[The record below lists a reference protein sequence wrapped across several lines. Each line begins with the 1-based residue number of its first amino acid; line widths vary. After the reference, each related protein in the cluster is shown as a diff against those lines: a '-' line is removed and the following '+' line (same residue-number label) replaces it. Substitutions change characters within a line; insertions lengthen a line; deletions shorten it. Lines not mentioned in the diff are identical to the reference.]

1 MRIRTIHRQTQ
12 RWQCPS
18 VIFRKVTSGFR
29 CEWGAETYAAFR
41 SVVSTTKANTASV
54 LDTIRF
60 VLSPQAAQ
68 MALAQSRHN
77 ARSTKAG
84 RV

>member
-1 MRIRTIHRQTQ
+1 
-12 RWQCPS
+12 
-18 VIFRKVTSGFR
+18 VTNGFC

-41 SVVSTTKANTASV
+41 SVASTTKANNASI

-68 MALAQSRHN
+68 MALAQSLRHN